1 MAVPRL
7 LLHLVYPTSSSL
19 LLANCKPSPLPVL
32 NIGCYSRTISTAAS
46 QRDPPSAAAVD
57 DFWRWLC
64 EQGAVADSS
73 AAIVKPGFVPE
84 YHERSSCT
92 RNNSVQ
98 RTIRRSHLHEG
109 LGLVAQRD
117 LPRKEVV
124 VEVPKRLWIDS
135 DTVVASEIGRL
146 CAGLKPWVSIALFL
160 LRERALGTASPWHP
174 YLGILPPTPNST
186 IFWSEEELSEIE
198 GTQLLSTAMGAKEYV
213 ESEFVKAEAEVI
225 LPNKHLFPSAITL
238 LDFLWA
244 FGILRSR
251 AFSRGRGENLALV
264 LLVDLINHSSSITQ
278 EDSSWEI
285 KGKGIFSR
293 ELIFSLR
300 TPVHVKSGEQVYIQ
314 YNIAKSNADLALDYG
329 FVEQRPDRDAYTFTL
344 EISESDPFY
353 GDKLDIA
360 ESNGLDETAYFD
372 IALGCPLTPLMLPYL
387 QLVALGG
394 ADTFLLES
402 VFRNTIW
409 GHLEL
414 PVSRAN
420 EEAICHVVRQACKSA
435 LSVYHTT
442 VEEDEKLMEGDNLD
456 ERFRIAVCVRAGE
469 KKVLQQIDG
478 AFRERESELDILEY
492 YHERRLKDLGLLGLV
507 GQQGEIIFWESK

>member
-7 LLHLVYPTSSSL
+7 LLHLVYPSLSSL
-19 LLANCKPSPLPVL
+19 LLAKCKPSPLPVL
-32 NIGCYSRTISTAAS
+32 NIGCSSRRISTAAA
-46 QRDPPSAAAVD
+46 QRAFDPPVDEFWRWHCERGAVAASSAAA
-57 DFWRWLC
+57 
-64 EQGAVADSS
+64 
-73 AAIVKPGFVPE
+73 VKPGFVP
-84 YHERSSCT
+84 
-92 RNNSVQ
+92 
-98 RTIRRSHLHEG
+98 EG

-117 LPRKEVV
+117 IPRNEVV

-174 YLGILPPTPNST
+174 YLDILPPTTNST
-186 IFWSEEELSEIE
+186 IFWTEEELSEIE
-198 GTQLLSTAMGAKEYV
+198 GTQLLNTTMGAKEYV

-225 LPNKHLFPSAITL
+225 LPNKHLFPLAITS

-244 FGILRSR
+244 FGMLRSR
-251 AFSRGRGENLALV
+251 AFSYGRGENLALV
-264 LLVDLINHSSSITQ
+264 PLADLINHSSSIIHK
-278 EDSSWEI
+278 DSSWEI

-300 TPVHVKSGEQVYIQ
+300 TPVYVKSGEQVYIQ
-314 YNIAKSNADLALDYG
+314 YDIAKSNADLALDYG

-344 EISESDPFY
+344 EISESDTFY
-353 GDKLDIA
+353 GDKIDIA

-372 IALGCPLTPLMLPYL
+372 IALGCPLPPLMLPYL
-387 QLVALGG
+387 RLVVLGG
-394 ADTFLLES
+394 TDAFLVES

-414 PVSRAN
+414 SVSRAN
-420 EEAICHVVRQACKSA
+420 EEAICRVIRQACKSA
-435 LSVYHTT
+435 LSAYHTT
-442 VEEDEKLMEGDNLD
+442 IEEDEKLMEGDNLD
-456 ERFRIAVCVRAGE
+456 ERLRISICVRDGE
-469 KKVLQQIDG
+469 KKVLQQIDD

-492 YHERRLKDLGLLGLV
+492 YQERKLKDLGLV
-507 GQQGEIIFWESK
+507 GEQGSMEILLKMCKSQKLLNCMRNARRLPAESFI

>member
-7 LLHLVYPTSSSL
+7 LLRVVPPSSSSL

-32 NIGCYSRTISTAAS
+32 NIGSSSRWVSTAAA
-46 QRDPPSAAAVD
+46 QRAPPSETAID

-64 EQGAVADSS
+64 ERGAVAASS
-73 AAIVKPGFVPE
+73 AATVRPGFVP
-84 YHERSSCT
+84 
-92 RNNSVQ
+92 
-98 RTIRRSHLHEG
+98 EG

-117 LPRKEVV
+117 IPRNEVV

-160 LRERALGTASPWHP
+160 LRERALGKASPWHP
-174 YLGILPPTPNST
+174 YLDILPPTTNST
-186 IFWSEEELSEIE
+186 IFWTEEELSEIE
-198 GTQLLSTAMGAKEYV
+198 GTQLLSTTMGAKE
-213 ESEFVKAEAEVI
+213 
-225 LPNKHLFPSAITL
+225 
-238 LDFLWA
+238 
-244 FGILRSR
+244 SR

-264 LLVDLINHSSSITQ
+264 PLADLINHSSSITQ

-300 TPVHVKSGEQVYIQ
+300 TPVYVKSGEQVYIQ
-314 YNIAKSNADLALDYG
+314 YDIAKSNADLALDYG
-329 FVEQRPDRDAYTFTL
+329 FVEQRPDRDSYTFTL

-372 IALGCPLTPLMLPYL
+372 IALGCPLPPLMLPYL
-387 QLVALGG
+387 RLVALGG
-394 ADTFLLES
+394 TDAFLLES

-420 EEAICHVVRQACKSA
+420 EEAICRVVRQACKSA
-435 LSVYHTT
+435 LSAYRTT

-456 ERFRIAVCVRAGE
+456 ERLRIAVCIRAGE
-469 KKVLQQIDG
+469 KKVLQQIEG
-478 AFRERESELDILEY
+478 AFRERESELDVLEY
-492 YHERRLKDLGLLGLV
+492 YQERRLKDLGLV
-507 GQQGEIIFWESK
+507 GEQGEIIFWESK

>member
-7 LLHLVYPTSSSL
+7 LLHLVYPTSSS

-73 AAIVKPGFVPE
+73 AATVKPGFVP
-84 YHERSSCT
+84 
-92 RNNSVQ
+92 
-98 RTIRRSHLHEG
+98 EG

-160 LRERALGTASPWHP
+160 LRERALVTASPWHP

-198 GTQLLSTAMGAKEYV
+198 GTQLLSTTMGAKEYV

-264 LLVDLINHSSSITQ
+264 LLVDLINHSSRITQ

-300 TPVHVKSGEQVYIQ
+300 TPVHVKSGE
-314 YNIAKSNADLALDYG
+314 
-329 FVEQRPDRDAYTFTL
+329 
-344 EISESDPFY
+344 
-353 GDKLDIA
+353 
-360 ESNGLDETAYFD
+360 
-372 IALGCPLTPLMLPYL
+372 

-456 ERFRIAVCVRAGE
+456 ERLPIAVCVRAGE

-492 YHERRLKDLGLLGLV
+492 YHERRLKDLGLV

>member
-32 NIGCYSRTISTAAS
+32 NIGCRRISTAAA
-46 QRDPPSAAAVD
+46 QRAPPSEAAVD

-64 EQGAVADSS
+64 ERGAVAASS
-73 AAIVKPGFVPE
+73 AATVKPGFVP
-84 YHERSSCT
+84 
-92 RNNSVQ
+92 
-98 RTIRRSHLHEG
+98 EG

-117 LPRKEVV
+117 LPRNEVV

-135 DTVVASEIGRL
+135 DTAVASEIGRL

-174 YLGILPPTPNST
+174 YLDILPPTTNST

-198 GTQLLSTAMGAKEYV
+198 GTQLLNTTMGAKE
-213 ESEFVKAEAEVI
+213 
-225 LPNKHLFPSAITL
+225 
-238 LDFLWA
+238 
-244 FGILRSR
+244 SR

-264 LLVDLINHSSSITQ
+264 PLADLINHSSSITQ
-278 EDSSWEI
+278 VDSCWEI

-300 TPVHVKSGEQVYIQ
+300 TPVYVKSGEQVHIHYD
-314 YNIAKSNADLALDYG
+314 IAKSNADLALDYG

-372 IALGCPLTPLMLPYL
+372 IALGCPLPPLMLPYL
-387 QLVALGG
+387 RLVALGG
-394 ADTFLLES
+394 TDAFLLES

-420 EEAICHVVRQACKSA
+420 EEAICRVVRQACKSA
-435 LSVYHTT
+435 LSAYHTT

-456 ERFRIAVCVRAGE
+456 ERLRIAVCIRAGE
-469 KKVLQQIDG
+469 KKVLQQIDD
-478 AFRERESELDILEY
+478 AFRERESELDVLEY
-492 YHERRLKDLGLLGLV
+492 YQERRLKDLGLV
-507 GQQGEIIFWESK
+507 GEQGEIIFWESK